1 MKDQRRRTPLADPTA
16 ERTAD
21 QSTQENS
28 GLHGGLEGVRRGPG
42 PELAGEADSDDVM
55 NRNTHERYDTPRRY
69 EDDPDDATMPSDD
82 STLNTKI

>member
-1 MKDQRRRTPLADPTA
+1 MKGTRRRTPPADPTS

-28 GLHGGLEGVRRGPG
+28 GLHEGIQGVRPGPG
-42 PELAGEADSDDVM
+42 PELAREEDSDDVL
-55 NRNTHERYDTPRRY
+55 NRSVEQRYETPRRY
-69 EDDPDDATMPSDD
+69 EGAVDDAALPADD

>member
-1 MKDQRRRTPLADPTA
+1 MTADRRRTPPADPTS

-28 GLHGGLEGVRRGPG
+28 GLHGGLEGVRPGPG
-42 PELAGEADSDDVM
+42 PELDREGDAEDVL
-55 NRNTHERYDTPRRY
+55 NRDAERRYDTPRRY
-69 EDDPDDATMPSDD
+69 ESDTADPAMPADD